1 MWAELDPAQ
10 KKNKKIKKTE
20 KIKKVEKIKNV
31 YA

>member
-10 KKNKKIKKTE
+10 KKKLKKLKIKKNR
-20 KIKKVEKIKNV
+20 KNKNV

>member
-10 KKNKKIKKTE
+10 KKKQKNN
-20 KIKKVEKIKNV
+20 KVEKIKNV